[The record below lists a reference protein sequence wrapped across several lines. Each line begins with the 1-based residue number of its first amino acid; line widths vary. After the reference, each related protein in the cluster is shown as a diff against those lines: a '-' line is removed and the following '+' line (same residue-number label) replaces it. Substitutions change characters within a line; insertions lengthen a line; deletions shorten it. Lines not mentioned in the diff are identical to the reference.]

1 MNTQMKNTLCSLL
14 QHLCTILCGLILPRE
29 ILIHYGSDMNG
40 LVLSITRFLSYTA
53 LLELG
58 IGAVIPAALY
68 SPLAVR
74 DFEKVSAILSSGYR
88 VFRRIAGICLVYIC
102 LLLGVFPQL
111 SGAAVSAGM
120 ILVLGAGTVL
130 HYLVGIP
137 ESLLILSDQRG
148 YVLYLM
154 GTVSVLV
161 STALQMM
168 LIRSGHSLLM
178 VKFAAML
185 VNIGMI
191 AGIVLYAHRHYP
203 LRPVAGAAGEPIPQ
217 KWNGIAQHVAYF
229 VLENADIFL
238 LTLFASFR
246 EVSVY
251 SVYFMVISGIRR
263 IFQSVTGSIQPKL
276 GELISAGEPDRL
288 NRFFAA
294 FELVN
299 HFFTAAVF
307 GGLFFFLLPFVRVY
321 TEGVT
326 DADYIRPVFA
336 ALLTAAYAFQCFRDP
351 YDKLILAGGHF
362 KQTQNNYIVGTALN
376 LGISLAG
383 VRVWGLEGVAAGTLV
398 AMAYQTLYMSL
409 YDTRKILKRPLRSL
423 GRLIFMAAV
432 LFLLMMVAGR
442 CSVPEAESL
451 VRMVLGCFK

>member
-1 MNTQMKNTLCSLL
+1 
-14 QHLCTILCGLILPRE
+14 
-29 ILIHYGSDMNG
+29 
-40 LVLSITRFLSYTA
+40 
-53 LLELG
+53 
-58 IGAVIPAALY
+58 
-68 SPLAVR
+68 
-74 DFEKVSAILSSGYR
+74 
-88 VFRRIAGICLVYIC
+88 
-102 LLLGVFPQL
+102 
-111 SGAAVSAGM
+111 
-120 ILVLGAGTVL
+120 
-130 HYLVGIP
+130 
-137 ESLLILSDQRG
+137 
-148 YVLYLM
+148 
-154 GTVSVLV
+154 
-161 STALQMM
+161 MM

-191 AGIVLYAHRHYP
+191 AGIVLYAHGHYP

-276 GELISAGEPDRL
+276 GELISAGEPDRP
-288 NRFFAA
+288 NRFFAV

-409 YDTRKILKRPLRSL
+409 YDTRKILKRPLRSP
-423 GRLIFMAAV
+423 AA
-432 LFLLMMVAGR
+432 
-442 CSVPEAESL
+442 
-451 VRMVLGCFK
+451 

>member
-29 ILIHYGSDMNG
+29 ILLHYGSDMNG

-191 AGIVLYAHRHYP
+191 AGIVLYAHGHYP
-203 LRPVAGAAGEPIPQ
+203 LRPVAGAVGEPIPQ

-251 SVYFMVISGIRR
+251 SVYFMAISGIRR

-288 NRFFAA
+288 NRFFAT

-362 KQTQNNYIVGTALN
+362 K
-376 LGISLAG
+376 
-383 VRVWGLEGVAAGTLV
+383 
-398 AMAYQTLYMSL
+398 
-409 YDTRKILKRPLRSL
+409 
-423 GRLIFMAAV
+423 
-432 LFLLMMVAGR
+432 
-442 CSVPEAESL
+442 
-451 VRMVLGCFK
+451 

>member
-68 SPLAVR
+68 SPLAVL

-191 AGIVLYAHRHYP
+191 AGIVLYAHGHYP

-251 SVYFMVISGIRR
+251 SVYFMAISGIRR

-288 NRFFAA
+288 NRFFAT

-362 KQTQNNYIVGTALN
+362 KQTQNNYIVGTVLN

-423 GRLIFMAAV
+423 RRLIFMAAV

-442 CSVPEAESL
+442 CSVLEAESL